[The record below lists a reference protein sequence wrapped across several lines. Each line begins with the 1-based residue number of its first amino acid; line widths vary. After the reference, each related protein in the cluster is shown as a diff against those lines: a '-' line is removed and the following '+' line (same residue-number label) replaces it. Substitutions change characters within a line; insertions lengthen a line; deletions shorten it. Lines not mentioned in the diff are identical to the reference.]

1 MSDKKR
7 LIVLSSPS
15 GGGKSTLAKVIL
27 DVLPNARF
35 SISATTRA
43 PRPGETDGVHYYFL
57 TREEFQRRALSGEM
71 AEYEEIFGNCY
82 GTLRAATDDA
92 IRNGEVLL
100 FDVDVKGA
108 FSLRRAFPDC
118 SLLIFIAPPSVEVLE
133 QRLRARSTETEEQL
147 QKRLA
152 RAEMELAQSKDF
164 DCIVVNDDLETA
176 KSEMAEL
183 IKKYFEGDE

>member
-1 MSDKKR
+1 MSAKKK

-27 DVLPNARF
+27 EVLPNARF

-43 PRPGETDGVHYYFL
+43 PRPGESDGVHYYFL
-57 TREEFQRRALSGEM
+57 SKEEFQRKALAGEM

-82 GTLRAATDDA
+82 GTLREATEKA
-92 IRNGEVLL
+92 VSNGEVLL

-108 FSLRRAFPDC
+108 FSLRRAFPD
-118 SLLIFIAPPSVEVLE
+118 STLLIFIAPPSVEVLE

-152 RAEMELAQSKDF
+152 RAEMEMSQSKEF
-164 DCIVVNDDLETA
+164 DYILVNDDLETA
-176 KSEMAEL
+176 KKEMAE
-183 IKKYFEGDE
+183 IITKFFKGNE